1 MCRNPAC
8 PNFGL
13 HYDGPGFASGKSV
26 SDERYQIELKS
37 GKFKCQFC
45 GLNFTLKSN
54 QSIRPLARYFLKL
67 SLPFAD
73 CPNTDCQRHGVNL
86 FEHWYPQKR
95 LRPYRSQNVRRAK
108 CKSCGTSFNTGEALQ
123 LRRKRAIKKEL
134 HEVILGV
141 VHSKHEVSSGI
152 ERTRLSTSSYYSRLS
167 CGGARL
173 RDWHSWRNAEL
184 LHPKF
189 QQRQEPLEVYTD
201 TFKVSLQKPGIAK
214 RYQYLNLITSVVKLE
229 DSYFILAVHPEL
241 LARGVLPKFDD
252 PIARIGQA
260 ALPGGMGL
268 PSVLI
273 REQGIRECRQV
284 DQVASRCGPKGI
296 FSETRLCG
304 NGPFL
309 GCPQDAVS
317 LSEASPLHGWIKIS
331 IPSSRSA
338 CLQTIFAVS
347 VWKSHSFST
356 RVRTARLPAY
366 TESRRNRQTAP
377 GTTCRPDSMKK
388 WNPGQRRA
396 VTVRTI
402 AGSWPKRLGRHS
414 KERIPS
420 TVSGLGSNTHRKLIN
435 TRTHVACGSLGTRTR
450 NTKKTVENSYG
461 KPIWTRSTPPRLL
474 LALV

>member
-229 DSYFILAVHPEL
+229 DSYFILAVHPNFLPEEYCPSSMTLLQEL
-241 LARGVLPKFDD
+241 GKPRFLAEWDCLQYSFGSKASASVDKLIKSLPDVGRKGYFLKPDYAEMAHFLVVRKMLSRFRKLHLYMD
-252 PIARIGQA
+252 GSRSQFQA
-260 ALPGGMGL
+260 ALSVFANDIRRQRVEVALFQELCSNLVYGG
-268 PSVLI
+268 
-273 REQGIRECRQV
+273 
-284 DQVASRCGPKGI
+284 
-296 FSETRLCG
+296 
-304 NGPFL
+304 
-309 GCPQDAVS
+309 
-317 LSEASPLHGWIKIS
+317 
-331 IPSSRSA
+331 
-338 CLQTIFAVS
+338 
-347 VWKSHSFST
+347 
-356 RVRTARLPAY
+356 
-366 TESRRNRQTAP
+366 
-377 GTTCRPDSMKK
+377 
-388 WNPGQRRA
+388 
-396 VTVRTI
+396 
-402 AGSWPKRLGRHS
+402 
-414 KERIPS
+414 
-420 TVSGLGSNTHRKLIN
+420 
-435 TRTHVACGSLGTRTR
+435 
-450 NTKKTVENSYG
+450 
-461 KPIWTRSTPPRLL
+461 
-474 LALV
+474 